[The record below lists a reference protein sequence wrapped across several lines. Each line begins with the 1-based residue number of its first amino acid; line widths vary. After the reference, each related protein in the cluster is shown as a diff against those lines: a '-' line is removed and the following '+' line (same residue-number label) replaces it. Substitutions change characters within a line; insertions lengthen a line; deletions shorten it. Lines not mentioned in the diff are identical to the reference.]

1 MSKKILITGATGMIG
16 GLILETALK
25 DDRISE
31 VISIVRK
38 KTTVS
43 HTKIKE
49 LIISDFLDYTSIESL
64 FHNIDAVYYCLGVY
78 TGKAP
83 REEFRKIT
91 VEYPAALAKAVIK
104 HSPQANF
111 CLLSGQGADRSEK
124 SSLMFAKDKGVIETI
139 LSGLGFRA
147 FYAFRPAYIYPVT
160 PRNEPNLGYKFFR
173 IIYPIVKLFGKNYS
187 IRSTDLANAM
197 YIVGLEGGQ
206 KEILENS
213 DIIQLLD

>member
-91 VEYPAALAKAVIK
+91 VDYPAAQAKAVIK

-147 FYAFRPAYIYPVT
+147 FYASDQLI
-160 PRNEPNLGYKFFR
+160 
-173 IIYPIVKLFGKNYS
+173 S
-187 IRSTDLANAM
+187 I
-197 YIVGLEGGQ
+197 Q
-206 KEILENS
+206 
-213 DIIQLLD
+213 